1 MGAAAPVIA
10 QVFVATATSII
21 TSKIVTEVTGS
32 EELGMIAGVV
42 AGAYMGGQ
50 VGGAA
55 GAGGDAGMNM
65 TDAAST
71 TEMTANTDVGKSWGF
86 SDKANNAGIQGPGG
100 DAGMNMIDTA
110 NSTPAAVSS
119 STAPTTA
126 QPRSLNQTS
135 VMSAPKETGFFDS
148 TIDWGAE
155 KIGQGMDWGE
165 TVVNKIGDFIT
176 GNQGISQTGNSL
188 NTTQTQN
195 NGFLSTSLGKNSLQ
209 DLLSSDTMLKGYL
222 YSTALEDQQEYLE
235 EQDEKKFE
243 RIQWRSPAELK
254 PISNIKRIV

>member
-50 VGGAA
+50 VGGASA
-55 GAGGDAGMNM
+55 AVTEGSTVVDTSSGATMSANPA
-65 TDAAST
+65 TNAST
-71 TEMTANTDVGKSWGF
+71 FDSSISQMESASSLTDSANI
-86 SDKANNAGIQGPGG
+86 NNLSSMGATQTLP
-100 DAGMNMIDTA
+100 
-110 NSTPAAVSS
+110 NSS
-119 STAPTTA
+119 TTA

-155 KIGQGMDWGE
+155 KIGQGMDWAGDTTK

-176 GNQGISQTGNSL
+176 GNQGISQSGNSL
-188 NTTQTQN
+188 NTTQTQH
-195 NGFLSTSLGKNSLQ
+195 NGFLSTALGKNSLQ